1 MAQITRV
8 TSEAL
13 QAEIRRLLPS
23 QQGLGEDL
31 EASNVITPIIDLTP
45 SAEGCILRADLQSAY
60 AFASNTAFSVTN
72 GTTDVASTGGFYRI
86 AGVSNVTIGANST
99 RNNNISITDGAST
112 VILWQDSMD
121 TGTGAVFATN
131 VAFDFVVFVNSGETL
146 RVISSAVDCVIAGS
160 IRQVAD
166 LQGNLVNPSG
176 FSSE

>member
-1 MAQITRV
+1 MTKIFDK
-8 TSEAL
+8 EFK
-13 QAEIRRLLPS
+13 LLVGRDPPH
-23 QQGLGEDL
+23 LGFCE
-31 EASNVITPIIDLTP
+31 
-45 SAEGCILRADLQSAY
+45 
-60 AFASNTAFSVTN
+60 
-72 GTTDVASTGGFYRI
+72 
-86 AGVSNVTIGANST
+86 NVTIGANST
-99 RNNNISITDGAST
+99 SNNNISITDGAST
-112 VILWQDSMD
+112 GILWQDSMD